1 MPSALAIALC
11 GSLAVFATS
20 ARPDGPADGRDVTTP
35 LAASR
40 PGEHPLLN
48 FPVTEID
55 LGPISDEQR
64 ISTPFRFTNISN
76 KPVRLMLDGCHLC
89 GLPTS
94 DKPVYAPGESGTIF
108 IDIDPIGRRG
118 PVRGI
123 GGIGVAGTTPG
134 RATPEGL
141 VQLLVKAEVRPL
153 VWIDPPEM
161 MVPELVRRE
170 ARPLVFAVSGR
181 SPDPSRPFEIT
192 EAASGSD
199 HATLE
204 LSPPARVETADDR
217 FTRYTVKLRLKPDA
231 PLGPLALNVRLA
243 TTSDASPVLNYPIST
258 TVRGDLAAEPDPVI
272 LGTLAPGDPFVGSF
286 QVRSREPGVALGL
299 TTLDVPA
306 PGLSTGITLDARP
319 AAGAATWTVVVR
331 GIAPRREVMFDEVA
345 IAVTATTALGGEE
358 TILIP
363 LRMAV
368 RLPPEP
374 GR

>member
-1 MPSALAIALC
+1 TRSALVLAGLVMAL
-11 GSLAVFATS
+11 GTPARADDPTAATS
-20 ARPDGPADGRDVTTP
+20 
-35 LAASR
+35 ASR

-55 LGPISDEQR
+55 LGPISDAQR
-64 ISTPFRFTNISN
+64 ITTPFRFTNISG
-76 KPVRLMLDGCHLC
+76 KPIRLMLDGCHLC

-94 DKPVYAPGESGTIF
+94 DKPAYAPGESGTIF

-123 GGIGVAGTTPG
+123 GGIGVAGATPG

-141 VQLLVKAEVRPL
+141 VQLLVRAEVRPL

-170 ARPLVFAVSGR
+170 ARPLVFTVSGR

-192 EAASGSD
+192 EAASGSE

-217 FTRYTVKLRLKPDA
+217 FTQYTATLRLKPDA
-231 PLGPLALNVRLA
+231 PLGPLGMNVRFA
-243 TTSDASPVLNYPIST
+243 TTSDAAPVLNYPIST
-258 TVRGDLAAEPDPVI
+258 TVRGDLTAEPDPVI
-272 LGTLAPGDPFVGSF
+272 VGTLAPGDPFVGSF

-299 TTLDVPA
+299 TTLDVPV
-306 PGLSTGITLDARP
+306 PGLSTAITLDARP
-319 AAGAATWTVVVR
+319 AAGAATWTVFVR
-331 GIAPRREVMFDEVA
+331 GIAPRREVMFDEVT

-358 TILIP
+358 TIVVP

-374 GR
+374 VR